1 VRQQKPQATFDC
13 IACGSAFPSN
23 AQLQKHCVESGH
35 QQIVMCE
42 RCLQAFPSD
51 SDLDQ
56 HYKKT
61 GHHLEQKDKNMP
73 PLKAQPQVQAQP
85 QPQQQ
90 KQN

>member
-1 VRQQKPQATFDC
+1 
-13 IACGSAFPSN
+13 
-23 AQLQKHCVESGH
+23 
-35 QQIVMCE
+35 MCE

-85 QPQQQ
+85 QPQPKQQ
-90 KQN
+90 K